1 MSCIGKLTANIA
13 YDCTPAN
20 RAKGGLETSAVLINR
35 ADIDWTSVTQ
45 TGATVTN
52 ISLMSGATGYSI
64 EWIKQLGTVGSEV
77 SINDGLDTFTHNFAA
92 RIFGSG
98 ADDAERMKELLEGEY
113 VVIVETKFKG
123 TSNADAFKVFG
134 LENGLKMSEG
144 TYSSTENDGAL
155 VFTLAS
161 VENYGE
167 SYPFLIWNETN
178 YTTTKAKFD
187 NKLSA

>member
-45 TGATVTN
+45 SGATVTN
-52 ISLMSGATGYSI
+52 VSLMSGATGYGI

-77 SINDGLDTFTHNFAA
+77 SINDGLDTFTHNFAG

-123 TSNADAFKVFG
+123 TGNVDAFKVFG

-144 TYSSTENDGAL
+144 TYSSAENDGAL
-155 VFTLAS
+155 LFTLAS

-178 YTTTKAKFD
+178 YSTTKAKFD
-187 NKLSA
+187 NKLS

>member
-20 RAKGGLETSAVLINR
+20 RAKGGLESVALLVNR

-45 TGATVTN
+45 SGATVTN
-52 ISLMSGATGYSI
+52 ISLASGATAYSV
-64 EWIKQLGTVGSEV
+64 EWIKQLGTIGSEV
-77 SINDGLDTFTHNFAA
+77 AINDGLDTFTHNFTG

-98 ADDAERMKELLEGEY
+98 ADDAERMKELLEGEF

-123 TSNADAFKVFG
+123 TSQADAFKVLGF
-134 LENGLKMSEG
+134 ESGLKMSEG
-144 TYSSTENDGAL
+144 AYTSAENDGAIL
-155 VFTLAS
+155 FTLAS

-167 SYPFLIWNETN
+167 SYPFLVWKETS
-178 YTTTKAKFD
+178 YATTKAKFD